1 MKRLGRVAKRWDH
14 RRGQS
19 LVLMFFVL
27 VALIGLMALTLDFGF
42 VLLARRQMQT
52 GVNTAAKEGLR
63 GKGLVDYDANDEEL
77 RRTNARVV
85 LRLTYDDDFDLS
97 SNNTTLGAGIDS
109 SLIQGSG
116 FRSATIGPAHTT
128 LSDDL
133 ANRSSFIYRPDD
145 FQLNQVNA
153 DHGDMLVGNYN
164 PASLHTEASDYARPD
179 FDPSATDPS
188 SFLVRMRRT
197 HNPGGLDEVPDVSSR
212 GGGLPLLLARAGWMK
227 TEDGAAAYSIRR
239 DGVTIRSTAIAD
251 AVPALA
257 VGVADLTLTPTLAGV
272 APIAVALSGWQALTV
287 NVTYALDTA
296 DGELADGGTPVATV
310 RRIDAGSAVFVTG
323 VVAAIEQSWPAPDLV
338 TDGSSSIFYL
348 PVYNSVS
355 ASGAVTEDLVIG
367 FGRIQ
372 LSRSGTSF
380 TVTPLS
386 QVVAGEN
393 ASSLPP
399 VGWQSNLM
407 SQLQANNTAFAGLG
421 ANSQKI
427 VIGECIE
434 AVFLGSSELAE
445 TDNALLAPALVPA
458 IP

>member
-1 MKRLGRVAKRWDH
+1 
-14 RRGQS
+14 
-19 LVLMFFVL
+19 
-27 VALIGLMALTLDFGF
+27 
-42 VLLARRQMQT
+42 
-52 GVNTAAKEGLR
+52 
-63 GKGLVDYDANDEEL
+63 
-77 RRTNARVV
+77 
-85 LRLTYDDDFDLS
+85 
-97 SNNTTLGAGIDS
+97 
-109 SLIQGSG
+109 
-116 FRSATIGPAHTT
+116 
-128 LSDDL
+128 
-133 ANRSSFIYRPDD
+133 
-145 FQLNQVNA
+145 
-153 DHGDMLVGNYN
+153 MLVGNYN

-272 APIAVALSGWQALTV
+272 APIAVDLSGWQALTV

-338 TDGSSSIFYL
+338 ADGSSSIFYL
-348 PVYNSVS
+348 PVCNSVS